1 MASLDKSTVRN
12 EVSRLKDD
20 FEQLCAD
27 GKITSE
33 SKVLMNSMFMIIEL
47 ILSIFLERNTKKDNK
62 NSSKPSSQT
71 EKDESALGHQ
81 GSKGKG
87 KHEHSGTTKNTRTK
101 ETITLSTVNS
111 CDVCGENLID
121 SPCIHIERRTKIDI
135 VLKKSW
141 NMLMLKLNNAQHV
154 MLQ

>member
-1 MASLDKSTVRN
+1 MANLDKSTVRN
-12 EVSRLKDD
+12 EVSRLKED
-20 FEQLCAD
+20 FEQLCTD

-47 ILSIFLERNTKKDNK
+47 ILSIFLERSTKKDNN

-87 KHEHSGTTKNTRTK
+87 KNENRDIANNTRTK
-101 ETITLSTVNS
+101 EIITLSKVD
-111 CDVCGENLID
+111 CCAVCGESLTNTPPVFI
-121 SPCIHIERRTKIDI
+121 
-135 VLKKSW
+135 LKDGQK
-141 NMLMLKLNNAQHV
+141 
-154 MLQ
+154 

>member
-1 MASLDKSTVRN
+1 MASLDKTTVRN
-12 EVSRLKDD
+12 EVSRLKYD

-33 SKVLMNSMFMIIEL
+33 SKVLMSSMFMIIEL
-47 ILSIFLERNTKKDNK
+47 ILSIFLERSTKKDNK

-87 KHEHSGTTKNTRTK
+87 KNENSGVANNTRTQ
-101 ETITLSTVNS
+101 ETITLSKVDT
-111 CDVCGENLID
+111 CDVCGESLINT
-121 SPCIHIERRTKIDI
+121 PCLHIERRTKIDI
-135 VLKKSW
+135 
-141 NMLMLKLNNAQHV
+141 
-154 MLQ
+154 

>member
-1 MASLDKSTVRN
+1 MANLDKLTVRN

-27 GKITSE
+27 GKITGE

-47 ILSIFLERNTKKDNK
+47 ILSIFLERSTKKDNQ

-81 GSKGKG
+81 GSNG
-87 KHEHSGTTKNTRTK
+87 
-101 ETITLSTVNS
+101 
-111 CDVCGENLID
+111 
-121 SPCIHIERRTKIDI
+121 
-135 VLKKSW
+135 
-141 NMLMLKLNNAQHV
+141 
-154 MLQ
+154 

>member
-1 MASLDKSTVRN
+1 MANLDKSTVRN

-27 GKITSE
+27 GKITTE

-47 ILSIFLERNTKKDNK
+47 ILSIFLERSTQKDNK

-81 GSKGKG
+81 GSNGKG
-87 KHEHSGTTKNTRTK
+87 KNETSGSSKNARTK
-101 ETITLSTVNS
+101 EKVTVLLS
-111 CDVCGENLID
+111 L
-121 SPCIHIERRTKIDI
+121 HA
-135 VLKKSW
+135 KSVA
-141 NMLMLKLNNAQHV
+141 KT
-154 MLQ
+154 